1 MARIPLKAARV
12 ANGWTQAE
20 LAKKLGVSR
29 ETVLAWEQNP
39 EKMQPYHFY
48 AFLHVTG
55 FDACDIF
62 MPEGFILNEQECN
75 NECKKGE

>member
-12 ANGWTQAE
+12 ANGWTQTE
-20 LAKKLGVSR
+20 LAKRLGVSR
-29 ETVLAWEQNP
+29 ETVVKWEQDP

-48 AFLHVTG
+48 AFLHITG

-62 MPEGFILNEQECN
+62 MPEEFIKNEQECN
-75 NECKKGE
+75 NEYEN